1 MKTSRPIMRSLVVVL
16 VLAMMAGCASTRT
29 QESTGQYVDDSSI
42 TAKVK
47 ADILGD
53 PALKV
58 FDIGVETF
66 KGVVQLSGFVNSAE
80 IRNRAAVVAGRVN
93 GVKSVKNSLIVK

>member
-1 MKTSRPIMRSLVVVL
+1 MKTSRPIMRSLLVML
-16 VLAMMAGCASTRT
+16 VLAMIAGCASTRT

-80 IRNRAAVVAGRVN
+80 IRNRAAEVAGRVS